1 MKPLFYIPLFIILLF
16 ISIAAFGQRRFDIS
30 GKVSDEKGLPVKGA
44 TVFVSGSQKVTTT
57 DDEGKFI
64 FYSVD
69 AGTYQLMVQL
79 LGYYPHTEN
88 VLVQVRPVDLD
99 IALKVK
105 TIMLS
110 TVKIGGDGNWAK
122 NYEIFKAQF
131 LGSSDIAKQCKI
143 LNPEVLSFGSV
154 KKVLT
159 AEADEFLIIENKQ
172 LGYRIHYLLKDFQFN
187 PANGITKYDGDTNFE
202 LLTGPEKIQAIWEKN
217 RLKAYNG
224 SLMHFLRA
232 LYSNKVLEEGFITN
246 QLYSGQFLTG
256 VNLYA
261 DPRPV
266 KFDTIVTVIDT
277 SFISAKFTSL
287 YVSFDKKKAASL
299 LNPTKA
305 DTVKKQLV
313 MDPAGSIV
321 KLYLKEA
328 IIDSKGSC
336 VDYRTFLLQ
345 GIWGRRRIGD
355 LLPFEYQPAAVAN

>member
-1 MKPLFYIPLFIILLF
+1 MKPLFYTPLLITLLF
-16 ISIAAFGQRRFDIS
+16 LSITAFGQRRFDIS
-30 GKVSDEKGLPVKGA
+30 GKVSDEKGVAVKGA
-44 TVFVSGSQKVTTT
+44 VVFISGSEKVTTT

-79 LGYYPHTEN
+79 LGYYPFTQN
-88 VLVQVRPVDLD
+88 VLLQVRPIDLE
-99 IALKVK
+99 ISLKVK
-105 TIMLS
+105 SIMLN
-110 TVKIGGDGNWAK
+110 TVKIGGEGNWAK

-131 LGSSDIAKQCKI
+131 LGNSDNAKQCEI
-143 LNPEVLSFGSV
+143 LNPRVLSFGSI

-159 AEADEFLIIENKQ
+159 AEADEFLIVENKR

-187 PANGITKYDGDTNFE
+187 PANGITKYDGDTRFE
-202 LLTGPEKIQAIWEKN
+202 PLDGPDKVKTVWAKN
-217 RLKAYNG
+217 RLKAYSG

-232 LYSNKVLEEGFITN
+232 VYNNKVLEEGFVAN
-246 QLYSGQFLTG
+246 QLYSGEFSTG

-261 DPRPV
+261 NPRPV

-287 YVSFDKKKAASL
+287 YVTFNKNKAAWL
-299 LNPTKA
+299 LNHTKA
-305 DTVKKQLV
+305 DTVQKQLV
-313 MDPAGSIV
+313 MDPSGSIV

-328 IIDSKGSC
+328 ILDSKGSF

-355 LLPFEYQPAAVAN
+355 QLPFEYQPTVIAD